1 MQYSVV
7 NKNNQE
13 VGKVELREDIFN
25 VDVNQGTV
33 WEVIKWHLASKRA
46 GTASTK
52 TRAEVAGSNRKI
64 YPQKGTG
71 RARHGDI
78 KANIFVGGG
87 VSHGPHPR
95 DYYFALPKKV
105 RKKVLKGTLTFKV
118 KNNEFIIVE
127 DFNFDQPKT
136 KNAVE
141 VLKSFGCDQAK
152 VLLVLPEKI
161 ENVCK
166 SFRNI
171 PKVKILPVE
180 GLNSYDILNAEKVIV
195 FKSALDKIQERLG
208 Q

>member
-52 TRAEVAGSNRKI
+52 TRAEVAGSNKKI

-95 DYYFALPKKV
+95 DYYFTLPKKV
-105 RKKVLKGTLTFKV
+105 RKKVLKGSLTFKV
-118 KNNEFIIVE
+118 RNNEFVIVE
-127 DFNFDQPKT
+127 DFDFEQPKT

-141 VLKSFGCDQAK
+141 VLKNFGCEQSK
-152 VLLVLPEKI
+152 VLLVLPNKI
-161 ENVCK
+161 ENVYK

-195 FKSALDKIQERLG
+195 FKSALEKIQERLG

>member
-13 VGKVELREDIFN
+13 VGKVDLNESIFDIE
-25 VDVNQGTV
+25 VNQGTV
-33 WEVIKWHLASKRA
+33 WEVIKWHLASKRS
-46 GTASTK
+46 GTANTK
-52 TRAEVAGSNRKI
+52 TRSDVSGSNRKI

-87 VSHGPHPR
+87 VVHGPHPR

-105 RKKVLKGTLTFKV
+105 RKKVLKGTLSFKL
-118 KNNEFIIVE
+118 KNNEVIIVE
-127 DFNFDQPKT
+127 DFDFEQPKT
-136 KNAVE
+136 KNAIE
-141 VLKSFGCDQAK
+141 VLKNFACDNSK
-152 VLLVLPEKI
+152 VLLVLPQKI
-161 ENVCK
+161 ENVVK

-195 FKSALDKIQERLG
+195 FKSAVDKIQERLG